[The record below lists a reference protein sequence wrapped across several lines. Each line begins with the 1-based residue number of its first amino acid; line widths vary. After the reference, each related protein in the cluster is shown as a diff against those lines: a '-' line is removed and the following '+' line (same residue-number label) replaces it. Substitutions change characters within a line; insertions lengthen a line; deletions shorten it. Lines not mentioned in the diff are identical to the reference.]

1 MTAAATSTREAL
13 DRVRAADA
21 ERRARRAERHGL
33 RDGLRELMRS
43 MGGFE
48 DHGLLGCGLV
58 PCAGGGV
65 QLRLSNGVAGFAGLS
80 TCGSQACPVC
90 ASKIAAKRADELRQ
104 VLTWARAERMTLAMV
119 TLTVRHQ
126 ASDPLA
132 AVWDAVAAGWAEVT
146 SGSVWASETE
156 AAHARRV
163 EEWTAQGIAHD
174 LGLED
179 LRFTLWDIETRAPIP
194 GTGKRV
200 RCPRGWKQG
209 RAPQRRVGEAEA
221 AGVEGW
227 VKAVEVTH
235 GQAGWHV
242 HVHAVL
248 LLDYRQ
254 GETAA
259 HAHVRARILGESMH
273 ARWAKG
279 VARLGF
285 ESWRDHGGLDVTVS
299 DRAEKRL
306 ADYLTKAADEPAKV
320 RASVA
325 KKGADLAMEATL
337 GGMKA
342 ARSEKG
348 RTPFQIA
355 ADAVADLPE
364 LERAGVLSPDI
375 ELWDEYVRGSY
386 GRRLI
391 SWSSGLRDRAN
402 LDDEQTDE
410 QIAAEEVGTADDAV
424 ATFDSGTWWSLVRR
438 GRELLDVTETQG
450 RAGAYAWLDRHGYAY
465 TVPEED
471 PHRPPPRE

>member
-33 RDGLRELMRS
+33 RDGLRELMRA

-90 ASKIAAKRADELRQ
+90 ASKIAAKRAEEVRQ

-146 SGSVWASETE
+146 SGSKWASETPQAYADRLADWRARG
-156 AAHARRV
+156 AAADAREINPSTGKV
-163 EEWTAQGIAHD
+163 Q
-174 LGLED
+174 
-179 LRFTLWDIETRAPIP
+179 RAP
-194 GTGKRV
+194 K
-200 RCPRGWKQG
+200 GWRHG
-209 RAPQRRVGEAEA
+209 IEPQRRIGEAEA

-254 GETAA
+254 DETAA

-279 VARLGF
+279 VARVGF

-325 KKGADLAMEATL
+325 KKGASLAMEATL
-337 GGMKA
+337 GSMKA

-364 LERAGVLSPDI
+364 LEGAGVLSPDI
-375 ELWDEYVRGSY
+375 ELWDEYLRGSY

-410 QIAAEEVGTADDAV
+410 QVAAEEVGTAADAV